1 MTHIP
6 LNVFA
11 VFAFGFLNTNPNK
24 SRGVLC
30 CVTSAVLVD
39 AQSAHIEAGLMFAL
53 IVPDAKVGRAGG
65 CVYLG
70 RTASVGGAQGHSAG
84 SLCVTDNER
93 PRVWPVTVE
102 VQTRLNLS
110 GSCV

>member
-6 LNVFA
+6 LNMFVE
-11 VFAFGFLNTNPNK
+11 
-24 SRGVLC
+24 
-30 CVTSAVLVD
+30 
-39 AQSAHIEAGLMFAL
+39 AQSVHIEAGLMFAL
-53 IVPDAKVGRAGG
+53 FVPDAKVGRAGG

-102 VQTRLNLS
+102 VQVQTRLNLS